1 MSLAAEREAVSLRI
15 VQQGKGRGMWRYLA
29 YGAAAAL
36 MIAAGW
42 ILFNGRARTE
52 STLPAQPRSLVG
64 QQDEAGGGL
73 PDSVPEATPKTRE
86 EKRFGRYDKDRDGAI
101 TREEY
106 LASRRKAYAKLD
118 TNGDGRLSF
127 EEWAI
132 KTTTKFAT
140 ADRDQSGTMLAAE
153 FATTAPKR
161 SATPRRDCP
170 PVRTAQATA
179 GDDG

>member
-1 MSLAAEREAVSLRI
+1 
-15 VQQGKGRGMWRYLA
+15 MWRYLA

-52 STLPAQPRSLVG
+52 SALPAQPRALVA

-118 TNGDGRLSF
+118 GNGDGRLSF
-127 EEWAI
+127 DEWAI
-132 KTTTKFAT
+132 KTTTKFAG
-140 ADRDQSGTMLAAE
+140 ADRDKSGAMTATE
-153 FATTAPKR
+153 FVATAPKR
-161 SATPRRDCP
+161 SSAPRRDCP
-170 PVRTAQATA
+170 PLQPR
-179 GDDG
+179 DSDG